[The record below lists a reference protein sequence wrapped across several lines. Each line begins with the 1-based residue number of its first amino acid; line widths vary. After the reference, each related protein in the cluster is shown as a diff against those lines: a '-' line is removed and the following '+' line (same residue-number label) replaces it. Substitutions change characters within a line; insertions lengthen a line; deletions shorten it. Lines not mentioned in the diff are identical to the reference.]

1 MSDTSK
7 IAVFFDAENVS
18 SEVVPGIISFLSKQG
33 DILYQ
38 RAYADWSVPNMK
50 KWEKQISQT
59 PITAIHQFHHKQEQA
74 VDKVLMMD
82 AVELAIEHD
91 EIDIFAIV
99 ASDNGYH
106 SLSRKLKNRGKKVIG
121 IGDKEKCQ
129 AIWIQSCN
137 EFRYFDELEYIDE
150 EDMLAQ
156 EKTEDSELTEF
167 ALEKFLE
174 QAFDMTPSYNNG
186 NAVLLGQFWKSVLNK
201 KPDFNV
207 KNYGEKSV
215 KAFISSFENIFKV
228 YDDGKHPPTYFVE
241 KIEPQSSSTGRKT
254 GIIKRNIKSYRII
267 ESDDGDYFFYIGEA
281 NKEYKSEKFTQG
293 TKVEFQVTRHP
304 DPNAPELKNKNGR
317 ATDFKIIPDK

>member
-1 MSDTSK
+1 MSK

-18 SEVVPGIISFLSKQG
+18 AEVVPGIISFLSKQG
-33 DILYQ
+33 DVLYQ
-38 RAYADWSVPNMK
+38 RAYADWSSPNMK

-106 SLSRKLKNRGKKVIG
+106 SLSRKLRNRGKKVIG
-121 IGDKEKCQ
+121 VGDKGKCQ
-129 AIWIQSCN
+129 PIWIQSCN

-156 EKTEDSELTEF
+156 DKTEDSELTEF

-174 QAFDMTPSYNNG
+174 QAFDMTPSYNNS
-186 NAVLLGQFWKSVLNK
+186 NAVLLGRFWESVLNK

-215 KAFISSFENIFKV
+215 KSFISSFENIFKV

-241 KIEPQSSSTGRKT
+241 KLESGLSHSERKT
-254 GIIKRNIKSYRII
+254 GVIKKTFKAYRII
-267 ESDDGDYFFYIGEA
+267 EADDGDYFFYVGEI
-281 NKEYKSEKFTQG
+281 NKDFKPKSLTKNTKIDFLVAKLPNPEG
-293 TKVEFQVTRHP
+293 TDTK
-304 DPNAPELKNKNGR
+304 DKNGR
-317 ATDFKIIPDK
+317 ATDVRIIE

>member
-1 MSDTSK
+1 MSK

-91 EIDIFAIV
+91 DVDIFAIV

-106 SLSRKLKNRGKKVIG
+106 SLSRKLRNRGKKVIG
-121 IGDKEKCQ
+121 LGDKGKCLP
-129 AIWIQSCN
+129 IWVQSCN
-137 EFRYFDELEYIDE
+137 EFRYFDDLEYVDE
-150 EDMLAQ
+150 EDMLTHDKA
-156 EKTEDSELTEF
+156 EDADLTEF

-174 QAFDMTPSYNNG
+174 QAFEMTPTYNNSS
-186 NAVLLGQFWKSVLNK
+186 NVVLLSRLGESILKK

-207 KNYGEKSV
+207 QDYGEKSV
-215 KAFISSFENIFKV
+215 KSLISSFNDIFKV
-228 YDDGKHPPTYFVE
+228 YNDGKHPPTYFVE
-241 KIEPQSSSTGRKT
+241 KLEQQSLSSGRKT
-254 GIIKRNIKSYRII
+254 GIIKRHIKSYRII

-293 TKVEFQVTRHP
+293 TKVEFQVTKY
-304 DPNAPELKNKNGR
+304 PNPSAAASEDKNGR
-317 ATDFKIIPDK
+317 AADVKIIKDK